1 MASSCVNGSAK
12 CSPTATLSVLL
23 WLEISAFCFNPFID
37 KEETLLLGSIEIVGG
52 SFCCICSIL
61 ASTFSSTFGMICSG
75 TICTSSFET
84 ISGWIEVV
92 DGWISF
98 AFWKKLEGIIKY
110 LAFFFRHHVLMKP
123 IA

>member
-12 CSPTATLSVLL
+12 CSPMATFSDLD
-23 WLEISAFCFNPFID
+23 WLEMSAFCFNPFID
-37 KEETLLLGSIEIVGG
+37 KEETLLLGSMVIVGV
-52 SFCCICSIL
+52 SFCWMCSIL
-61 ASTFSSTFGMICSG
+61 ASTFGMICSG

-98 AFWKKLEGIIKY
+98 AFWKKLEGIIK
-110 LAFFFRHHVLMKP
+110 
-123 IA
+123 